1 VETKWIEVIGNTNV
15 PIGAVAV
22 HGNSVPI
29 VVAYFDD
36 LDGNRDGRVSMGE
49 KVAGFLAKGVGLGG
63 ALSGSGVLAVV
74 MAARHEPDIVV
85 DTDFISG
92 VFSQTY
98 SEWSRRTILDA
109 AYGVYFKP
117 LMGLAA
123 GQIAGNLTGNA
134 IKAFAIKKGMEA
146 VAAAII
152 KPVLNAAA

>member
-1 VETKWIEVIGNTNV
+1 
-15 PIGAVAV
+15 
-22 HGNSVPI
+22 
-29 VVAYFDD
+29 
-36 LDGNRDGRVSMGE
+36 
-49 KVAGFLAKGVGLGG
+49 VGLGG

-152 KPVLNAAA
+152 KPVLNAGA